1 MCISKGGI
9 KNLKNVIFNITMK
22 NIQGHI
28 INTMTP
34 RHDAGNARQAEVDNH
49 LNGPKE

>member
-1 MCISKGGI
+1 
-9 KNLKNVIFNITMK
+9 MK

-34 RHDAGNARQAEVDNH
+34 RQDAGNARQAEVDNRIY
-49 LNGPKE
+49 NPKE